1 MTSGSS
7 RAFRRWC
14 AATIVL
20 VLSWSLPGSGHARV
34 SPMEIV
40 KYQLRKP
47 NFLIVVE
54 SAESMQGIPGENP
67 ARFNEVGADC
77 QNGDRSCRLYGQAGR
92 CEFSGMGAQG
102 YQFDYVSNGT
112 ATRTETQSQTLVTST
127 VTVTQTATGT
137 LTANTSAVITSTSSG
152 ASATAIATGTATA
165 ITSQSATGT
174 MTTSPTGTET
184 ATQTG
189 TQTVTN
195 SQTNTQTG
203 TQPITSSQTNTQTAT
218 QTQTAGQSGSQT
230 ATQTVTT
237 SQTNTQSAT
246 QTQSASQTNTQSA
259 TQTQSASQTNTQSA
273 TQTQSASQ
281 TNTQTAT
288 QTQSKSQTNT
298 QTATQTS
305 TKSQTNTQTA
315 TQTQTASQTST
326 QTGTATYTTSQT
338 SHTTGHTTANKVGTD
353 TNIRGY
359 WSLDENGG
367 PYADTSGNNNDGTAT
382 GPPTVGSYQV
392 AGKSAAFSSTAQ
404 YITVNMSQPASPFSI
419 AAWVQVSDLNNIQRN
434 TIVAF
439 TPGQSDNLGGG
450 GMRLFLDKGPGSS
463 PKGSVVFDNNAPF
476 VTTTTATGTATNTL
490 RTVASGYG
498 VQLTN
503 AGNGFA
509 SQNWIFIVATV
520 SAPTWTIYYWSD
532 ARAKDGTGGN
542 CGTTGTSTSY
552 YTSTS
557 VSASSANFP
566 VGSTQWCFGAGCT
579 GSTIVNGLVGSLDEV
594 RMWDRAVTAPEA
606 ANLCTCNYV
615 SCPVTTATLTTTNTE
630 TLTPTVTT
638 SGTAT
643 HTATQTYTTSKT
655 QSGTYTNT
663 GTSTYSQSGTYTNT
677 GTSTVSQS
685 GTYTNTG
692 TSTSSQ
698 TGTYT
703 NTGTSTHTSTGT
715 YTNTGTSTSSQTGTY
730 TYTGSSSSTGTGTGT
745 KTFTE
750 LGPTGTS
757 TSVVSQSVSATA
769 TATVTAAVP
778 AVVSFTSATTET
790 QTVTGTYTISATVT
804 TTSVLYPVPDLNACS
819 DASCSGTK
827 SYCYLNSSVPC
838 TSDSACT
845 SYLPAGITAIPGDF
859 CRLLNINDGSGRSLG
874 DFCSTNATSMTCRVQ
889 QATTCSGDSCGGG
902 DYCVQGT
909 PAKMCQK
916 TGLWCGD
923 DGYGCNTSSGDTCV
937 PATSRLMMVKNAVRR
952 VVLEH
957 AYDDTAVVKMGH
969 MHTFQASAGGDT
981 TKLFPYV
988 KLATTATRTDV
999 KFLPRSELVKG
1010 VGPDGKACFS
1020 ESSGP
1025 SSTCTIDYGGGGAV
1039 TSPAVTYT
1047 LQSGN
1052 DSRYAVPTGDGKTYA
1067 RQNVAWS
1074 SCGMMCWFASAS
1086 TPGDGLYEGSYYTFN
1101 YTWGVPVAS
1110 GAGSV
1115 SNPVY
1120 YTTYQGKSFGSPG
1133 NYWYLM
1139 DAERSEYVNENKYGA
1154 REFIG
1159 STWSKDAEYP
1169 LPFSGASG
1177 DPTNASATCNASNG
1191 AQWDSNVVPMVN
1203 DTSFGGNSSL
1213 KPTQKALLNVA
1224 RLDKA
1229 SYGGLYATGNIE
1241 PVACAL
1247 KDDNA
1252 NDKYHSVDGY
1262 MSVVKGNDSAA
1273 NTANG
1278 NTTPCWENHVLLVVD
1293 GLPRGPGDVAVGG
1306 VDCSASACMY
1316 DPDPKSATY
1325 NPNLTGCNCPAVL
1338 KARSLAK
1345 DGGINVHVIAASTDL
1360 TSRNF
1365 YAAATLN
1372 NIARAGSTS
1381 TSFINIPRY
1390 AASEDELYFWLNYEM
1405 KEALRVTVATTPA
1418 SAASGSQ
1425 TLAGIT
1431 AGNML
1436 FQTTVELPEWRG
1448 NLVGFGISSTTG
1460 TKTVSATTTSGQTA
1474 TATATAVSYGASV
1487 AWDAASQN
1495 TFTVRPG
1502 SLPSADQQV
1511 AWKKRKV
1518 FFSDATGQVQQI
1530 KVNNDSQ
1537 GSIDT
1542 GTENALLALGMGG
1555 YPAETGRIVQWMLGK
1570 IDLTDKDLKPFN
1582 PAVMGSV
1589 LNSMPI
1595 DVGPPGASTMP
1606 GGNHFWYAH
1615 ANRPELVYLGADDGT
1630 LHAFYAST
1638 GQEAFAFI
1646 PADMVPI
1653 IAKLYA
1659 QGGQRYSPNDHIYGL
1674 AGSPKVKNLCVAN
1687 CKVASNL
1694 TCSDEPNGAYQDGC
1708 PDWRTILIMGEGP
1721 GGNHP
1726 FALDITD
1733 PFPSGTA
1740 MLSNDSLLWHVG
1752 YKAAAGISAS
1762 HLGETDSVPAFAYH
1776 QTTGQDD
1783 YRVLMASGYPYPS
1796 GSSSTTYLI
1805 DATAWAGAL
1814 PSVSGPGATIS
1825 GSGGCDSSTGQE
1837 FTVLA
1842 DVAVARDYSKG
1853 GDQNLL
1859 AAYVADTWGTL
1870 HAYAPGYSPV
1880 LDKGGAPM
1888 SLGCQHPLHFSP
1900 AVVQLNRNNPN
1911 NENGNSVYLVQ
1922 VTNSVLDPITVAYS
1936 SGKFPASKLV
1946 VSRLTSIGANPP
1958 TLDQTFGTSGLIQ
1971 LSADA
1976 TGANQL
1982 CGVTVT
1988 GKLGTAS
1995 DCGAGGSVLP
2005 TSARPTGTPV
2015 AVLRSD
2021 GSGFQIFT
2029 TWYTPPA
2036 ANWDNC
2042 VDSLTNG
2049 NSYVTLHEFLSNG
2062 TWAQIYGMQIQ
2073 HQYVTGVQFVGTTL
2087 FITSG
2092 DGTAPSPP
2100 PNPDLGQSFVSVD
2113 QVLKS
2118 MAGDRFVKTA
2128 WTERIDAE

>member
-1 MTSGSS
+1 
-7 RAFRRWC
+7 
-14 AATIVL
+14 
-20 VLSWSLPGSGHARV
+20 
-34 SPMEIV
+34 
-40 KYQLRKP
+40 
-47 NFLIVVE
+47 
-54 SAESMQGIPGENP
+54 
-67 ARFNEVGADC
+67 
-77 QNGDRSCRLYGQAGR
+77 
-92 CEFSGMGAQG
+92 
-102 YQFDYVSNGT
+102 
-112 ATRTETQSQTLVTST
+112 
-127 VTVTQTATGT
+127 
-137 LTANTSAVITSTSSG
+137 
-152 ASATAIATGTATA
+152 
-165 ITSQSATGT
+165 
-174 MTTSPTGTET
+174 
-184 ATQTG
+184 
-189 TQTVTN
+189 
-195 SQTNTQTG
+195 
-203 TQPITSSQTNTQTAT
+203 
-218 QTQTAGQSGSQT
+218 
-230 ATQTVTT
+230 
-237 SQTNTQSAT
+237 
-246 QTQSASQTNTQSA
+246 
-259 TQTQSASQTNTQSA
+259 
-273 TQTQSASQ
+273 
-281 TNTQTAT
+281 
-288 QTQSKSQTNT
+288 
-298 QTATQTS
+298 
-305 TKSQTNTQTA
+305 
-315 TQTQTASQTST
+315 
-326 QTGTATYTTSQT
+326 
-338 SHTTGHTTANKVGTD
+338 
-353 TNIRGY
+353 
-359 WSLDENGG
+359 
-367 PYADTSGNNNDGTAT
+367 
-382 GPPTVGSYQV
+382 
-392 AGKSAAFSSTAQ
+392 
-404 YITVNMSQPASPFSI
+404 MSQPASPFSI

-663 GTSTYSQSGTYTNT
+663 GTSTYSQSGTYTNTGTSTVSQSGTYTNTGTSTVSQSGTYTNTGTSTVSQSGTYTNTGTSTVSQSGTYTNTGTSTVSQTGTYTNTGTSTVSQTGTYTNTGTSTVSQTGTYTNTGTSTVSQTGTYTNTGTSTTSQSGTYTNTGTSTVSQTGTYTNT

-1946 VSRLTSIGANPP
+1946 VGRLTSIGANPP